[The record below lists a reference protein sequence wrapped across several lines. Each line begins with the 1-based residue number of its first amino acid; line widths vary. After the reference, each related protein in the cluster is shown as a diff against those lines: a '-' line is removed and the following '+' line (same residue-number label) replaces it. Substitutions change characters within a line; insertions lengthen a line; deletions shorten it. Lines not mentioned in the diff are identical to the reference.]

1 MFEKGTEVR
10 DQVYSEINFH
20 TVYEPVRAVRT
31 KRYKYIKEYDDDLT
45 VIKSNI
51 DASSAKTFLLTHECL
66 EYEKER
72 EYLFDLYADPLERNN
87 LASIREY
94 TEIREKMS
102 ALLDKWMEDTNDPL
116 RFGPIKAPEGSLL
129 NKRTD
134 VDAEELSTD

>member
-51 DASSAKTFLLTHECL
+51 DASSAKTFLLAQECL
-66 EYEKER
+66 EFEKER
-72 EYLFDLYADPLERNN
+72 E
-87 LASIREY
+87 
-94 TEIREKMS
+94 
-102 ALLDKWMEDTNDPL
+102 
-116 RFGPIKAPEGSLL
+116 
-129 NKRTD
+129 
-134 VDAEELSTD
+134 